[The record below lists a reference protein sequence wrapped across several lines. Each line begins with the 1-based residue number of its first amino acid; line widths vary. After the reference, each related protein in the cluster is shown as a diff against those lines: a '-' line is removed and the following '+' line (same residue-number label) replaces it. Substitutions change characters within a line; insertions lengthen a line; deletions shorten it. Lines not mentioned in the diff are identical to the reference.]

1 MDVGGF
7 VSIPLVLVLLC
18 RKGAINCVFPVV
30 ANGMDFGMVG
40 RIFLADFLGTLVDGV
55 LHGLPLVVGDFEFFD
70 SPRIELVA
78 IDDDVL
84 HSALAVRFKRYI
96 IDTAHPSIFG
106 VEGAVL

>member
-1 MDVGGF
+1 M
-7 VSIPLVLVLLC
+7 L
-18 RKGAINCVFPVV
+18 PVV

-55 LHGLPLVVGDFEFFD
+55 LHGLPLFVGHFEFLD
-70 SPRIELVA
+70 SLRIELIA

-84 HSALAVRFKRYI
+84 HRTSAVRFERNTV
-96 IDTAHPSIFG
+96 DTAHPSIFG

>member
-7 VSIPLVLVLLC
+7 VSIPLVLVL
-18 RKGAINCVFPVV
+18 PVV

-40 RIFLADFLGTLVDGV
+40 RIFLADFLGALVDGV
-55 LHGLPLVVGDFEFFD
+55 LHGLPLFVGHFEFLD
-70 SPRIELVA
+70 SLRIELIA

-84 HSALAVRFKRYI
+84 HRTSAVRFERNTV
-96 IDTAHPSIFG
+96 DTAHPSIFG